1 MLKLHICH
9 FPVTRFIYTDTELI
23 GVRNIMSRH
32 KHGVFGY
39 IIRTIGVL
47 LTVSVLA
54 GTCMVPSKVRAQKDL
69 TVDFIEYAFHT
80 LLGKDPEGEQYGFWY
95 RNIKDGNTTAAGMI
109 EMLSESEEFSK
120 KNYSADQE
128 LTLLTKVM
136 TGKELAS
143 AEKER
148 YLSYM
153 ESGVS
158 LRRFISDV
166 SKTPDFAAVC
176 AQYKITPGTVDDLES
191 RDHNPELTIFIGQ
204 LFTEMYGR
212 SPSAKEA
219 NVWTQFFREGKA
231 VAPTLQQIIVS
242 SDYTSRGV
250 SDDQTITSLCHLM
263 LDRDATAE
271 EMGKYHEVMENG
283 VSIDYVAQ
291 MIASDPSFASR
302 CADLDIVPGEI
313 NLTQARDLNYEMTSF
328 LNRLYSRLSGKAPT
342 GEELNDYVWRTS
354 EYPSSIRSVIW
365 DILSTPESRE
375 ILASDDDFLNTVF
388 EVFYGHEPEQ
398 EKITSYKIA
407 LSHGITRERVL
418 SSILDD
424 PAFDAKMGEYG
435 LDTHVE
441 KEVPKKIVA
450 LTFDDGPYTDVTMRI
465 LDTLEPYGAHATFF
479 VTGDRVN
486 RYKDCIIRATNM
498 GCEVGNHTWNHT
510 TLTKISGDAVH
521 KQIWDTCDAIYAL
534 TGSYPK
540 VMRPVGG
547 SYNATVSE
555 NVGLP
560 MILWSIDT
568 NDWKYRD
575 SQHVINEVLNNV
587 RDGDIILMHD
597 LYETTATAVETIV
610 PALIDSG
617 YTLVTISELAEYKK
631 VQMENGKPYFS
642 MRG

>member
-1 MLKLHICH
+1 
-9 FPVTRFIYTDTELI
+9 
-23 GVRNIMSRH
+23 
-32 KHGVFGY
+32 
-39 IIRTIGVL
+39 
-47 LTVSVLA
+47 
-54 GTCMVPSKVRAQKDL
+54 
-69 TVDFIEYAFHT
+69 
-80 LLGKDPEGEQYGFWY
+80 
-95 RNIKDGNTTAAGMI
+95 MI
-109 EMLSESEEFSK
+109 EMLSESEEFSE
-120 KNYSADQE
+120 KNYSPEQK

-136 TGKELAS
+136 TGKELAE

-148 YLSYM
+148 YISYLDN
-153 ESGVS
+153 GVS

-166 SKTPDFAAVC
+166 SKSPEFASVC
-176 AQYKITPGTVDDLES
+176 AQYKITPGTVDDLEP
-191 RDHNPELTIFIGQ
+191 RDLNPELAVFIGE

-212 SPSAKEA
+212 SPSAKEL
-219 NVWTQFFREGKA
+219 NVWTQYFREGKQ

-242 SDYTSRGV
+242 SDYSSRGV

-263 LDRDATAE
+263 LGRDATAE
-271 EMGKYHEVMENG
+271 EMGKYHEVMGNG
-283 VSIDYVAQ
+283 VSVDYVAR
-291 MIASDPSFASR
+291 MIASDPAFSTR
-302 CADLDIVPGEI
+302 CTDLGIVPGEI
-313 NLTQARDLNYEMTSF
+313 NLTQPRDTNYEMTSF
-328 LNRLYSRLSGKAPT
+328 LNHLYSRLSGKAPA
-342 GEELNDYVWRTS
+342 GEELNNFVWRLS
-354 EYPSSIRSVIW
+354 EDPSSIRSVIW
-365 DILSTPESRE
+365 DVLSTPESRE
-375 ILASDDDFLNTVF
+375 ILASDDDFLNAVF

-418 SSILDD
+418 ISIAND
-424 PAFDAKMGEYG
+424 PAFDAKMSEYG
-435 LDTHVE
+435 LDTHIE
-441 KEVPKKIVA
+441 KEVPKKVVA

-510 TLTKISGDAVH
+510 TLTRISGDAVH

-534 TGSYPK
+534 TGTYPK

-547 SYNATVSE
+547 SYNTTVSE

-575 SQHVINEVLNNV
+575 SQHVIDEVLNNV

-597 LYETTATAVETIV
+597 LYDTTATAVETIV

-617 YTLVTISELAEYKK
+617 YTLVTISELAEYKN
-631 VQMENGKPYFS
+631 VQLENGKPYFS